1 MKDLCGERSGTYHEH
16 GLPESLDG
24 DDFQAKLASLVGK
37 WKTTVPGFH
46 EWFLNHRKVLSE
58 ESVVQ
63 SVHVNSNVEGLYY
76 QNDIESQHALQEYVQ
91 EYKKRDVVT
100 VIKNLHRLSVRQDAE
115 EVRTLYG
122 AGNYF
127 IA

>member
-1 MKDLCGERSGTYHEH
+1 MKDLCGERSGTYYEH

-46 EWFLNHRKVLSE
+46 EWFLSHRKVLFE

-76 QNDIESQHALQEYVQ
+76 QNDIESQHALQEYV
-91 EYKKRDVVT
+91 
-100 VIKNLHRLSVRQDAE
+100 
-115 EVRTLYG
+115 
-122 AGNYF
+122 
-127 IA
+127 

>member
-1 MKDLCGERSGTYHEH
+1 MKDLCGERSGTYYEH

-46 EWFLNHRKVLSE
+46 EWFLNHRKVLFE

-76 QNDIESQHALQEYVQ
+76 QNDIE
-91 EYKKRDVVT
+91 KRDVVT